1 MPSLPILDNHIHLQ
15 PSGMNVKAVVE
26 FQKAGGTH
34 LIVSHLPHKGHKI
47 KRYEDFK
54 GQYDITLN
62 MAELAREK
70 SGVKIFVTLGPYPVE
85 LLRLSERMQLDSAIE
100 IMMKGMEIAAEY
112 VREGKA
118 IALGEIGRPHFLV
131 DMAFVRPDGIPVV
144 VLSFW
149 ANYKSGKVKLD
160 SDAVDHAWVTEKQA
174 KKYDLISGIYE
185 EIVMA
190 DKIING
196 ADPKKVRFKPIKE

>member
-1 MPSLPILDNHIHLQ
+1 MKLKYKDPHLHFVALTCIIHRKGKYLITKRSPEEKAFPNQWTVPGGRMSVEDYINLPKPTESAWYGAVEEGLRRE
-15 PSGMNVKAVVE
+15 VKEEVN
-26 FQKAGGTH
+26 
-34 LIVSHLPHKGHKI
+34 L
-47 KRYEDFK
+47 
-54 GQYDITLN
+54 
-62 MAELAREK
+62 
-70 SGVKIFVTLGPYPVE
+70 
-85 LLRLSERMQLDSAIE
+85 
-100 IMMKGMEIAAEY
+100 
-112 VREGKA
+112 
-118 IALGEIGRPHFLV
+118 EIGRPHFLV